1 MSFKWP
7 KRISRGTLKILYD
20 AIIWWLKITA
30 KTFMNQD
37 NNQENISNKEDMNL
51 QKLIA
56 LTIYLSK

>member
-7 KRISRGTLKILYD
+7 KRISWGTLKILYD
-20 AIIWWLKITA
+20 AIIWWLKITT
-30 KTFMNQD
+30 KTFLNQD

-51 QKLIA
+51 QKLIV

>member
-1 MSFKWP
+1 
-7 KRISRGTLKILYD
+7 
-20 AIIWWLKITA
+20 
-30 KTFMNQD
+30 MNQD